1 MSQDIV
7 KRKKITIS
15 EAKKLLE
22 NIEDLN
28 LYQQRIM
35 EYVKKF
41 SKIEPSKAQELVEK
55 LIQKFKIEEEDAIV
69 VVNCMPLSLEE
80 LRVFFS
86 SGRKRLI
93 LTSQLEEMLKLLDE
107 YR

>member
-1 MSQDIV
+1 MSQEIV
-7 KRKKITIS
+7 KKKKITIT

-28 LYQQRIM
+28 LYQLRIM

-41 SKIEPSKAQELVEK
+41 SKIDPTKAQALMEK
-55 LIQKFKIEEEDAIV
+55 LTQKFEIEKEDAIS
-69 VVNCMPLSLEE
+69 VVNCMPSSLEE
-80 LRVFFS
+80 LRVFFLR
-86 SGRKRLI
+86 GRKKFI
-93 LTSQLEEMLKLLDE
+93 LTSQLEEMLKLLNE

>member
-1 MSQDIV
+1 MSQEIV
-7 KRKKITIS
+7 KKKKITIS

-28 LYQQRIM
+28 LYQLRIM

-41 SKIEPSKAQELVEK
+41 AKIDHTKAQELLEK
-55 LIQKFKIEEEDAIV
+55 LIQQFEIEKEDAISV
-69 VVNCMPLSLEE
+69 INCMPSSLEE
-80 LRVFFS
+80 LRIFFS
-86 SGRKRLI
+86 GGRKKLL

>member
-1 MSQDIV
+1 MSQIIV
-7 KRKKITIS
+7 KKKKITIS

-22 NIEDLN
+22 NIKDLN
-28 LYQQRIM
+28 LYQLRIM
-35 EYVKKF
+35 EYIKKF
-41 SKIEPSKAQELVEK
+41 SKIDPTIVRELVEK
-55 LIQKFKIEEEDAIV
+55 LTQKFEIEKGDAIS

-80 LRVFFS
+80 LRIFFLG
-86 SGRKRLI
+86 GRKRLI

>member
-1 MSQDIV
+1 LSQEIV
-7 KRKKITIS
+7 KKKKITIS

-28 LYQQRIM
+28 LYQLRIM

-41 SKIEPSKAQELVEK
+41 SKIDPIKAQELVEK
-55 LIQKFKIEEEDAIV
+55 LIQKFEIEEEDAIS
-69 VVNCMPLSLEE
+69 VVNCMPSSLEE

-93 LTSQLEEMLKLLDE
+93 LTSKLEEMLKLLDN

>member
-1 MSQDIV
+1 MSQEIV
-7 KRKKITIS
+7 KKKKISIS

-28 LYQQRIM
+28 LYQLRIM
-35 EYVKKF
+35 EYIRKF
-41 SKIEPSKAQELVEK
+41 SKIDPIKAQELVEK
-55 LIQKFKIEEEDAIV
+55 LTQKFEIEEEDAIS
-69 VVNCMPLSLEE
+69 VVNCMPASLEE

-93 LTSQLEEMLKLLDE
+93 LTSQLEEMLKLLDK